1 MASANDMVAKAP
13 PEVVVGGGGVGAVSN
28 ARSCA

>member
-1 MASANDMVAKAP
+1 MAGANGMVAKAP
-13 PEVVVGGGGVGAVSN
+13 PKVVAGGGGVGAVSD